1 MQAGKVIGQGEFTP
15 PLAKRSRFE
24 IDLGQRNQAGNG
36 LACSGDE
43 DFFPCR
49 SLVDKTRKMGF
60 GFMNV
65 DGLRGCLWAQS
76 ASNLVQSA
84 RMRKLIQLTM
94 LQRRKAT
101 RCWLTKY
108 GTS

>member
-1 MQAGKVIGQGEFTP
+1 
-15 PLAKRSRFE
+15 
-24 IDLGQRNQAGNG
+24 
-36 LACSGDE
+36 
-43 DFFPCR
+43 
-49 SLVDKTRKMGF
+49 MGF